1 MKKLTVIVKPA
12 NREDVIDIM
21 ESCAVYGVMETDIT
35 GYGNQKGYR
44 VMYRGTMSGPNV
56 LMKCKFETVGDD
68 KTIEVLKRLPGKEAV
83 YRKYRRRKDFCRESG
98 RCHPGS
104 YRPAWRGSIIKTKDS
119 KKVQRGSQNRSFS
132 CLF

>member
-44 VMYRGTMSGPNV
+44 DVPWNHERTECTDEMQIR
-56 LMKCKFETVGDD
+56 D
-68 KTIEVLKRLPGKEAV
+68 
-83 YRKYRRRKDFCRESG
+83 RR
-98 RCHPGS
+98 
-104 YRPAWRGSIIKTKDS
+104 
-119 KKVQRGSQNRSFS
+119 
-132 CLF
+132 

>member
-44 VMYRGTMSGPNV
+44 VMYRGTMKQAECTDE
-56 LMKCKFETVGDD
+56 MQIRD
-68 KTIEVLKRLPGKEAV
+68 
-83 YRKYRRRKDFCRESG
+83 RR
-98 RCHPGS
+98 
-104 YRPAWRGSIIKTKDS
+104 
-119 KKVQRGSQNRSFS
+119 
-132 CLF
+132 

>member
-56 LMKCKFETVGDD
+56 LMKCKFETERFLSRKWQTSSGFVPASAAR
-68 KTIEVLKRLPGKEAV
+68 KHYKNKR
-83 YRKYRRRKDFCRESG
+83 
-98 RCHPGS
+98 
-104 YRPAWRGSIIKTKDS
+104 
-119 KKVQRGSQNRSFS
+119 Q
-132 CLF
+132 

>member
-68 KTIEVLKRLPGKEAV
+68 KTIEVLKGFLEKKLCTGNIGDGKIFVEKVADV
-83 YRKYRRRKDFCRESG
+83 IRVRTGQRR
-98 RCHPGS
+98 
-104 YRPAWRGSIIKTKDS
+104 RGSIIKTKDS
-119 KKVQRGSQNRSFS
+119 KKVQRGSQNRSFG

>member
-56 LMKCKFETVGDD
+56 PMWKQYILYMENLMHGDLGISY
-68 KTIEVLKRLPGKEAV
+68 KKNVSVNTLIARGFPYTLSIGLLSIAV
-83 YRKYRRRKDFCRESG
+83 SAFRA
-98 RCHPGS
+98 GS
-104 YRPAWRGSIIKTKDS
+104 AWLVR
-119 KKVQRGSQNRSFS
+119 
-132 CLF
+132 

>member
-68 KTIEVLKRLPGKEAV
+68 KTIEVLKGFLEK
-83 YRKYRRRKDFCRESG
+83 KLCRRRKDFCRESG
-98 RCHPGS
+98 RRHPGS
-104 YRPAWRGSIIKTKDS
+104 YRPARRGSIIKTKDS

>member
-56 LMKCKFETVGDD
+56 LMKCKFETVGVPETSETERFLSR
-68 KTIEVLKRLPGKEAV
+68 KWQTSSGFVPASAARKHYKNKR
-83 YRKYRRRKDFCRESG
+83 
-98 RCHPGS
+98 
-104 YRPAWRGSIIKTKDS
+104 
-119 KKVQRGSQNRSFS
+119 Q
-132 CLF
+132 

>member
-56 LMKCKFETVGDD
+56 LMKCKLETMLFVPV
-68 KTIEVLKRLPGKEAV
+68 ER
-83 YRKYRRRKDFCRESG
+83 
-98 RCHPGS
+98 
-104 YRPAWRGSIIKTKDS
+104 TKIS
-119 KKVQRGSQNRSFS
+119 RSFLQEWFLLKTHMTGLILES
-132 CLF
+132 

>member
-44 VMYRGTMSGPNV
+44 VMYRGNI
-56 LMKCKFETVGDD
+56 GD
-68 KTIEVLKRLPGKEAV
+68 GKIFVE
-83 YRKYRRRKDFCRESG
+83 
-98 RCHPGS
+98 
-104 YRPAWRGSIIKTKDS
+104 
-119 KKVQRGSQNRSFS
+119 KVADVIRVRTGQRGEEA
-132 CLF
+132 L

>member
-44 VMYRGTMSGPNV
+44 VMYRGTMSRT
-56 LMKCKFETVGDD
+56 KCTDEMQIRD
-68 KTIEVLKRLPGKEAV
+68 
-83 YRKYRRRKDFCRESG
+83 RR
-98 RCHPGS
+98 
-104 YRPAWRGSIIKTKDS
+104 
-119 KKVQRGSQNRSFS
+119 
-132 CLF
+132 

>member
-44 VMYRGTMSGPNV
+44 VMYRGTMSGPN
-56 LMKCKFETVGDD
+56 TGNIGD
-68 KTIEVLKRLPGKEAV
+68 GKIFVE
-83 YRKYRRRKDFCRESG
+83 
-98 RCHPGS
+98 
-104 YRPAWRGSIIKTKDS
+104 
-119 KKVQRGSQNRSFS
+119 KVADVIRVRTGQRGEEA
-132 CLF
+132 L

>member
-68 KTIEVLKRLPGKEAV
+68 KTIENCASHSRYFSEWEN
-83 YRKYRRRKDFCRESG
+83 DSG
-98 RCHPGS
+98 SSG
-104 YRPAWRGSIIKTKDS
+104 I
-119 KKVQRGSQNRSFS
+119 N
-132 CLF
+132 

>member
-68 KTIEVLKRLPGKEAV
+68 KTTENCLLHLLLMSRMFFE
-83 YRKYRRRKDFCRESG
+83 
-98 RCHPGS
+98 
-104 YRPAWRGSIIKTKDS
+104 IKKHY
-119 KKVQRGSQNRSFS
+119 
-132 CLF
+132 L

>member
-44 VMYRGTMSGPNV
+44 VMYHERTECTDEMQIR
-56 LMKCKFETVGDD
+56 D
-68 KTIEVLKRLPGKEAV
+68 
-83 YRKYRRRKDFCRESG
+83 RR
-98 RCHPGS
+98 
-104 YRPAWRGSIIKTKDS
+104 
-119 KKVQRGSQNRSFS
+119 
-132 CLF
+132 

>member
-56 LMKCKFETVGDD
+56 LMKCKFETW
-68 KTIEVLKRLPGKEAV
+68 KRSCVPEISETERFLS
-83 YRKYRRRKDFCRESG
+83 RKWQTSSGFVPASAARKHYKNKR
-98 RCHPGS
+98 
-104 YRPAWRGSIIKTKDS
+104 
-119 KKVQRGSQNRSFS
+119 Q
-132 CLF
+132 

>member
-68 KTIEVLKRLPGKEAV
+68 KTIEVLKGFLEKKLCTGNIGDGFLS
-83 YRKYRRRKDFCRESG
+83 RKWQTSSGFVPASAARKHYKNKR
-98 RCHPGS
+98 
-104 YRPAWRGSIIKTKDS
+104 
-119 KKVQRGSQNRSFS
+119 Q
-132 CLF
+132 

>member
-44 VMYRGTMSGPNV
+44 
-56 LMKCKFETVGDD
+56 GDVPWNHERTECTD
-68 KTIEVLKRLPGKEAV
+68 EMQIRD
-83 YRKYRRRKDFCRESG
+83 RR
-98 RCHPGS
+98 
-104 YRPAWRGSIIKTKDS
+104 
-119 KKVQRGSQNRSFS
+119 
-132 CLF
+132 

>member
-44 VMYRGTMSGPNV
+44 VMYRLS
-56 LMKCKFETVGDD
+56 L
-68 KTIEVLKRLPGKEAV
+68 I
-83 YRKYRRRKDFCRESG
+83 
-98 RCHPGS
+98 H
-104 YRPAWRGSIIKTKDS
+104 I
-119 KKVQRGSQNRSFS
+119 
-132 CLF
+132 

>member
-44 VMYRGTMSGPNV
+44 VMLCTGNI
-56 LMKCKFETVGDD
+56 GD
-68 KTIEVLKRLPGKEAV
+68 GKIFVE
-83 YRKYRRRKDFCRESG
+83 
-98 RCHPGS
+98 
-104 YRPAWRGSIIKTKDS
+104 
-119 KKVQRGSQNRSFS
+119 KVADVIRVRTGQRGEEA
-132 CLF
+132 L

>member
-1 MKKLTVIVKPA
+1 MKKLTVIVQPA

-68 KTIEVLKRLPGKEAV
+68 KTIEVLKGFLEKKLCTGNIG
-83 YRKYRRRKDFCRESG
+83 DGESG
-98 RCHPGS
+98 RRHAGS
-104 YRPAWRGSIIKTKDS
+104 YRPARRGSIIKTKDS
-119 KKVQRGSQNRSFS
+119 KKVQRGSQNRSFG